1 MSAADEP
8 LNGRKTVAD
17 GSGDETP
24 PRRRSFLSVLRHPL
38 TWASRLIIQFRQDN
52 PRQQLTILY
61 QVVGMTG
68 LLIAGGIGLSRFLLP
83 LEPGD
88 TAPNLFAITQALAKT
103 SSSDVTLRATRR
115 LEAII
120 GELAAL
126 RRQEPAL
133 AADIDAA
140 FADLGKGNTTQ
151 AEAVLRKK
159 IAQSAGVQATER
171 RKRAEYHRYL
181 AGVVFVQSKD
191 SALRELQAAALED
204 PDSFNIMRDLGDVAL
219 AAGNSGEAERAFRE
233 SLRLAHAA
241 SDPSQEV
248 QSLFGLGDAMFVRG
262 NGAAA
267 IGAYEQA
274 SKLTEQEIQRN
285 PSNSQ
290 HKLVLAIS
298 VMKVADVLRDR
309 IGDRDGALKSLRR
322 ALAMLQEQSK
332 AQPGNETLQAEL
344 ANCLGNIGDI
354 QREKGERGDA
364 IEVYRDSLA
373 IRRKL
378 ADQSPAD
385 GNARLDLAI
394 GLRRTGDILRD
405 KGDLDAALAA
415 YREDLALLTRLADG
429 DPTNARWQRGLRVS
443 YVRVGDVL
451 RETGAS
457 EDALKHYQFGLD
469 IALKLGAYDG
479 QNTVWQRDLALTY
492 DRIADIRSGQ
502 RRLDDALA
510 ALRHGLDIR
519 KQLTARDP
527 SNTQWQRSILVGMVK
542 LGDIYKAQDQ
552 RDTAAESYRNA
563 LVIAQK
569 LSQRDPTNVLW
580 QSDVAEVLWDLAE
593 IGIDQRQNLEA
604 VVKTLEPI
612 EKSGLLSETQR
623 KFLPQAKKKLA
634 ELSGAR

>member
-1 MSAADEP
+1 MSVAEKP
-8 LNGRKTVAD
+8 LDGSKTVAD
-17 GSGDETP
+17 ESGDALSL
-24 PRRRSFLSVLRHPL
+24 RRRSLLRALRHPFA
-38 TWASRLIIQFRQDN
+38 WASRLVTQFRQDN

-61 QVVGMTG
+61 QAVGMTG
-68 LLIAGGIGLSRFLLP
+68 LLIAGGISLSRLLLP

-88 TAPNLFAITQALAKT
+88 KPPNLFAITQALAK
-103 SSSDVTLRATRR
+103 SNSSDVTLRATQR

-120 GELAAL
+120 GELIAL

-140 FADLGKGNTTQ
+140 FAELGRGSTAH
-151 AEAVLRKK
+151 AEALLRKK
-159 IAQSAGVQATER
+159 IAQSAGLQDAER

-191 SALRELQAAALED
+191 NALRELQAAARDD
-204 PDSFNIMRDLGDVAL
+204 PDSFSIRRDLGDVAL
-219 AAGNSGEAERAFRE
+219 AAGNSGEAEHAFRE

-241 SDPSQEV
+241 GNPSQEA
-248 QSLFGLGDAMFVRG
+248 QSLVGLGDAMFVRG

-274 SKLTEQEIQRN
+274 SRLIEQEVQRD
-285 PSNSQ
+285 PANSQ
-290 HKLVLAIS
+290 HKLALAIGF
-298 VMKVADVLRDR
+298 MKIADVLRDR

-322 ALAMLQEQSK
+322 ALALLREQTK

-354 QREKGERGDA
+354 QRDKGERDNA
-364 IEVYRDSLA
+364 LEVYRDSLA
-373 IRRKL
+373 IRRML
-378 ADQSPAD
+378 ADQSPSN
-385 GNARLDLAI
+385 GNAQLDLAT

-405 KGDLDAALAA
+405 KADLEHALAA

-457 EDALKHYQFGLD
+457 EDALKHYQSGLD
-469 IALKLGAYDG
+469 IALKLAAYDA

-502 RRLDDALA
+502 RRWDDALE

-519 KQLTARDP
+519 RQLTARDP
-527 SNTQWQRSILVGMVK
+527 SNTQWQRSILVGLVK
-542 LGDIYKAQDQ
+542 FGDIYKAQDQ
-552 RDTAAESYRNA
+552 RDAAIEAYRDA

-569 LSQRDPTNVLW
+569 LAQRDPANVLW

-593 IGIDQRQNLEA
+593 VGVDQRQNLEA
-604 VVKTLEPI
+604 VIRTLEPI
-612 EKSGLLSETQR
+612 EKNGLLSETQR
-623 KFLPQAKKKLA
+623 KFLPQARKKLS
-634 ELSGAR
+634 ELGAAR

>member
-1 MSAADEP
+1 MSAADKP
-8 LNGRKTVAD
+8 LNGSKTVAN
-17 GSGDETP
+17 GSSDETP
-24 PRRRSFLSVLRHPL
+24 SQRRSFLSALRHPFA
-38 TWASRLIIQFRQDN
+38 WASRLITQFRQDN
-52 PRQQLTILY
+52 PRHQLTVIY
-61 QVVGMTG
+61 QVIAMTG
-68 LLIAGGIGLSRFLLP
+68 LLLAGGISLSRFLLP

-88 TAPNLFAITQALAKT
+88 KAPNLFAITQALAKT
-103 SSSDVTLRATRR
+103 NSSDVTLRATQR
-115 LEAII
+115 LEAIV
-120 GELAAL
+120 GELTAL

-140 FADLGKGNTTQ
+140 FADLAKGSTAQ
-151 AEAVLRKK
+151 AEELLRKK
-159 IAQSAGVQATER
+159 IAQSAGIQDAER

-181 AGVVFVQSKD
+181 AGVIFVQSKD

-204 PDSFNIMRDLGDVAL
+204 ADSFNIQRDLGDVAL

-233 SLRLAHAA
+233 GLRLAHAA
-241 SDPSQEV
+241 NNPAQEA

-274 SKLTEQEIQRN
+274 SKVTEQEIQRD
-285 PSNSQ
+285 PASVQ
-290 HKLVLAIS
+290 HKLALAIGF
-298 VMKVADVLRDR
+298 MKTADVLRDR

-322 ALAMLQEQSK
+322 ALAMLQEQTK
-332 AQPGNETLQAEL
+332 AQPGNENLQAEF
-344 ANCLGNIGDI
+344 ASCLGNIGDI
-354 QREKGERGDA
+354 QREKGERENA
-364 IEVYRDSLA
+364 LEVYRDSLA

-378 ADQSPAD
+378 ADQSPAN
-385 GNARLDLAI
+385 GNAQLDLAI

-405 KGDLDAALAA
+405 RGDQEHALAA

-429 DPTNARWQRGLRVS
+429 DPTNARWQRGLRIS

-457 EDALKHYQFGLD
+457 EDALKHYQSGLE
-469 IALKLGAYDG
+469 IAQKLAAYDA
-479 QNTVWQRDLALTY
+479 QNTIWQRDLALTY
-492 DRIADIRSGQ
+492 DRIADIRASQ
-502 RRLDDALA
+502 RRWDDALD

-527 SNTQWQRSILVGMVK
+527 SNTQWQRSILVGLVK
-542 LGDIYKAQDQ
+542 FGDIYKAQDQ
-552 RDTAAESYRNA
+552 RDAAAESYRNA

-569 LSQRDPTNVLW
+569 LTQRDPTNVLW

-593 IGIDQRQNLEA
+593 IGIDQRSNLEA

-612 EKSGLLSETQR
+612 EKSGLLSEAQR

-634 ELSGAR
+634 ELSAAQ

>member
-1 MSAADEP
+1 MSAADNP
-8 LNGRKTVAD
+8 LNGGKTPD
-17 GSGDETP
+17 GSGDARSS
-24 PRRRSFLSVLRHPL
+24 RRRSFLRALRHPFA
-38 TWASRLIIQFRQDN
+38 WSSRLITQFRQDN

-68 LLIAGGIGLSRFLLP
+68 FLIAGGIGLSRFLLP

-88 TAPNLFAITQALAKT
+88 TAPNLFAVTQALAKT
-103 SSSDVTLRATRR
+103 NSSEVTVQATRR
-115 LEAII
+115 IEAVV
-120 GELAAL
+120 GELATL
-126 RRQEPAL
+126 RRYEPAL
-133 AADIDAA
+133 ADDIDAA
-140 FADLGKGNTTQ
+140 FADLGKGSIAR

-159 IAQSAGVQATER
+159 IARSAGIQDAER

-191 SALRELQAAALED
+191 SALRELRAAVLAD
-204 PDSFNIMRDLGDVAL
+204 PDSFSIQRDLGDVAL

-241 SDPSQEV
+241 NNPAQEA

-274 SKLTEQEIQRN
+274 SRVTEQEIQRD
-285 PSNSQ
+285 PASVQ
-290 HKLVLAIS
+290 HKLALATGF
-298 VMKVADVLRDR
+298 MKTADVLRDR

-322 ALAMLQEQSK
+322 AQAILQDQTK
-332 AQPGNETLQAEL
+332 AQPANESVWAEL

-354 QREKGERGDA
+354 QREKGERDNA
-364 IEVYRDSLA
+364 FELYRDSLA
-373 IRRKL
+373 MRRKL
-378 ADQSPAD
+378 ADRSPLN
-385 GNARLDLAI
+385 GNAQLDLAI

-405 KGDLDAALAA
+405 RGDLEHALAA

-429 DPTNARWQRGLRVS
+429 DPADARWQRGLRVS

-457 EDALKHYQFGLD
+457 EDALKHYQSGLD
-469 IALKLGAYDG
+469 IAQKLAAYDA

-492 DRIADIRSGQ
+492 DRIVDIRAGQ
-502 RRLDDALA
+502 HRWDDALE

-519 KQLTARDP
+519 RQLTARDP
-527 SNTQWQRSILVGMVK
+527 SNTQWQRSILVGLVK
-542 LGDIYKAQDQ
+542 FGDIYKAQDR
-552 RDTAAESYRNA
+552 RDAAVESYRNA

-569 LSQRDPTNVLW
+569 LTQRDPANVLW

-593 IGIDQRQNLEA
+593 VGVDQRQNLEA
-604 VVKTLEPI
+604 VIRTLEPI
-612 EKSGLLSETQR
+612 EKNGLLSETQR
-623 KFLPQAKKKLA
+623 KFLPQARKKLV
-634 ELSGAR
+634 ELGAAR